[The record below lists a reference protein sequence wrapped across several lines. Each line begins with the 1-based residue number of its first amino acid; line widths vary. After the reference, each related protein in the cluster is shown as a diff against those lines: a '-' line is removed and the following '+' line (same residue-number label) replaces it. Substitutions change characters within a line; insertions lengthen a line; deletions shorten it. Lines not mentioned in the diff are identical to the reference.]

1 MLERSLSSS
10 SLNFS
15 FVQTAPQEE
24 EEEDNKDNKADSG
37 DELNLKAS
45 KYQKIGFLTDL
56 NTIVESEAVIK
67 YVDKVKYYND
77 YKVIKDLGQG
87 SLCKVKLVE
96 KDNVKYALKI
106 VNKKLLLK
114 KKKFIQDENGKMVLT
129 TPIEGI
135 LKEIQ
140 ILKKVNHRNLVK
152 LYEIINNKKKGKLYL
167 VLEYCEHGD
176 LMEYNEMENKFTV
189 NKNIFQKY
197 LKDKENHTDIDKLY
211 YSETQIR
218 KFIRQIIRAI
228 NYLHRFGIIHKDIKP
243 NNILL
248 DKNNECK
255 IIDFNFSAILEKH
268 WVDNIGKKV
277 DCNDYFRPPE
287 ICDLNNE
294 NEDVNK
300 NYKGMPV
307 DIWAIGV
314 TAYILSYKKFPFYSE
329 TDDLFELY
337 DKIYNAKYEI
347 PSKPKRSAHFKHF
360 LKKCFEKDPNKR
372 ITSEQILDLKWIN
385 QGEKENLK
393 NQCNKVI
400 KYIPTKNEIYK
411 NIVFFSTNYNDISK
425 LKDDERPA
433 IKKISTKV
441 LQKIQNAGGG
451 KKIKI
456 KLKLSTSKKDNKQY
470 KEDKEDDKK

>member
-1 MLERSLSSS
+1 MLEERSLSSS
-10 SLNFS
+10 SLNVS
-15 FVQTAPQEE
+15 FVKTVPEE
-24 EEEDNKDNKADSG
+24 EETKAGYG
-37 DELNLKAS
+37 DELNMNIS

-56 NTIVESEAVIK
+56 NTIIESEAVIK

-77 YKVIKDLGQG
+77 YKVIRVLGAG

-96 KDNVKYALKI
+96 KNNVKYALKI
-106 VNKKLLLK
+106 VNQKLLLK
-114 KKKFIQDENGKMVLT
+114 KKKLIQDENGKMVIT

-135 LKEIQ
+135 CKEIE

-152 LYEIINNKKKGKLYL
+152 LYEIIHNKKKGKTYL

-176 LMEYNEMENKFTV
+176 LMEYNDEENKFTV
-189 NKNIFQKY
+189 NKNIFQTY
-197 LKDKENHTDIDKLY
+197 LKDKENPVDIDKLY

-218 KFIRQIIRAI
+218 KFIRQIIRGI

-255 IIDFNFSAILEKH
+255 IIDFNFSSILEKH
-268 WVDNIGKKV
+268 WIDNIGKKV

-294 NEDVNK
+294 KEDIN
-300 NYKGMPV
+300 NYYKGMPV

-337 DKIYNAKYEI
+337 DKIFSAKYEI
-347 PSKPKRSAHFKHF
+347 PKKPKRSDHFKHF
-360 LKKCFEKDPNKR
+360 LKKCLEKDPNKR

-385 QGEKENLK
+385 LGEKESLK
-393 NQCNKVI
+393 NQCNKVF
-400 KYIPTKNEIYK
+400 KYIPPKNEINK
-411 NIVFFSTNYNDISK
+411 NMVFFSNYNDINR
-425 LKDDERPA
+425 LKNDDRPA
-433 IKKISTKV
+433 IKIISNKV
-441 LQKIQNAGGG
+441 LEKIQEAGGG

-456 KLKLSTSKKDNKQY
+456 KVKINSSKKNNKKY
-470 KEDKEDDKK
+470 EEDDKK

>member
-1 MLERSLSSS
+1 MLEERSLSSS
-10 SLNFS
+10 SLNVS
-15 FVQTAPQEE
+15 FVKTVPEE
-24 EEEDNKDNKADSG
+24 EETKDNKADSG
-37 DELNLKAS
+37 DELNMNIS

-56 NTIVESEAVIK
+56 NTIIESEAVIK

-77 YKVIKDLGQG
+77 YKVISVLGAG

-96 KDNVKYALKI
+96 KNNVKYALKI
-106 VNKKLLLK
+106 VNQKLLLK
-114 KKKFIQDENGKMVLT
+114 KKKLIQDENGKMVIT

-135 LKEIQ
+135 CKEIE

-152 LYEIINNKKKGKLYL
+152 LYEIIHNKKKGKTYL

-176 LMEYNEMENKFTV
+176 LMEYNDEENKFTV
-189 NKNIFQKY
+189 NKNIFQTY
-197 LKDKENHTDIDKLY
+197 LKDKENPVDIDKLY

-218 KFIRQIIRAI
+218 KFIRQIIRGV

-255 IIDFNFSAILEKH
+255 IIDFNFSSILEKH
-268 WVDNIGKKV
+268 WIDNIGKKV

-287 ICDLNNE
+287 ICDLNSE
-294 NEDVNK
+294 KEDIN
-300 NYKGMPV
+300 NYYKGMPV

-337 DKIYNAKYEI
+337 DKIYSAKYEI
-347 PSKPKRSAHFKHF
+347 PKKPKRSDHFKHF
-360 LKKCFEKDPNKR
+360 LKKCLEKDPNKR

-385 QGEKENLK
+385 LGEKESLK
-393 NQCNKVI
+393 NQCNKVF
-400 KYIPTKNEIYK
+400 KYIPTKNEINK
-411 NIVFFSTNYNDISK
+411 NMVFFSNYNDINR
-425 LKDDERPA
+425 LKNDDRPA
-433 IKKISTKV
+433 IKIISNKV
-441 LQKIQNAGGG
+441 LEKIQEAGGG

-456 KLKLSTSKKDNKQY
+456 KVKINSSKKNNKKY
-470 KEDKEDDKK
+470 EEDDKK